1 MKYQLVKNGTDD
13 YVLKYR
19 DKIFTYKADIELMSK
34 LQGAPKTARIKM
46 LKDLAKEGM
55 SLKEFTIEQKKE
67 GKTYLDNTNKN
78 ELENAYIQDE
88 MLSIIDDEC
97 KSIFGLRLTELI
109 TDIGIE
115 TEEEAKTFSN
125 ELGASLMGKTPSGR

>member
-34 LQGAPKTARIKM
+34 LQAAPKTARIKM